1 MCGILGLWQRDGAAV
16 QPDVVRRATT
26 RLRHRG
32 PDDEGYLLAN
42 SAAGRVQAYGGPDT
56 ARALGLPVL
65 PAAPDPGADLAFGF
79 RRLAILDL
87 SPAGH
92 QPMASP
98 DGRHWLVLNGEI
110 YNYRELRQ
118 ELQAQ
123 GADFRTSSDTEVVL
137 AAYRQWGL
145 ECVTRFN
152 GMWAFALWDGAQRR
166 LFCARD
172 RFGIKPFYYW
182 QAGSSFAFASELKGL
197 LALPEVPRQ
206 PNDPLIYDYLAH
218 SLLDHTAETFF
229 TGLRALPAAHILL
242 VSADGLEQRP
252 YWALDLERRAA
263 PGDHAGQFAAL
274 FEDAVRVHLR
284 SDVAVGTCL
293 SGGLDSSAIV
303 SVANR
308 LLLTEGVLDPA
319 LVGDQQKT
327 FSACFEDPRFDE
339 RQHIA
344 HVLAATGAE
353 PNLVFPDP
361 QQLVDDLPRLVWHQE
376 EPFGSTSIFAQW
388 CVMRRAAE
396 RGVRVLLDGQG
407 ADELLAGYHG
417 YFDYFWGELL
427 RRGQFSRLG
436 RELAAYRSTHGRA
449 WPYLAGR
456 VLRPFLPPA
465 LLPLARRLQR
475 GGGLGLNPDF
485 ARAHSS
491 RPGHYPADSADW
503 FHGYLRHALGHTS
516 LPALLRYEDR
526 NSMAF
531 SIEARVPFL
540 DYRLVE
546 FVFALP
552 AEAKLQAGTTKAVM
566 RQALRG
572 VLPEPIRTRTD
583 KMGFVTPER
592 VWIAGPLRQWLLD
605 LVHSASFQAR
615 PYFDAAQV
623 RAALDEHAA
632 GRRDL
637 GFLAW
642 RWASLELWLRQMIDG
657 TGEP

>member
-1 MCGILGLWQRDGAAV
+1 MCGILGLWQRDGGGIEPTV
-16 QPDVVRRATT
+16 LQRATE

-32 PDDEGYLLAN
+32 PDDEGYLLA
-42 SAAGRVQAYGGPDT
+42 ATARGWVQPYGGPDT
-56 ARALGLPVL
+56 ALALRLPIL
-65 PAAPDPGADLAFGF
+65 PPTPLESVDLALGF
-79 RRLAILDL
+79 RRLSILDL

-110 YNYRELRQ
+110 YNYRELRR
-118 ELQAQ
+118 ELAAQ
-123 GADFRTSSDTEVVL
+123 GVEFRSGTDTEVVL
-137 AAYRQWGL
+137 AAYRLWGTA
-145 ECVTRFN
+145 CVARFN
-152 GMWAFALWDGAQRR
+152 GMWAFAVWDAAQRL

-182 QAGSSFAFASELKGL
+182 LAGPLFAFASELKGL
-197 LALPEVPRQ
+197 LALPGAPRK
-206 PNDPLIYDYLAH
+206 PNDPLIYDFLTAG
-218 SLLDHTAETFF
+218 LLDHTEETCFA
-229 TGLRALPAAHILL
+229 GLRALPPAHSLL
-242 VSADGLEQRP
+242 VRVDGVEQRP
-252 YWALDLERRAA
+252 YWSLDLERRAE
-263 PGDHAGQFAAL
+263 PGDQAGQFVAL
-274 FEDAVRVHLR
+274 FEDAVRLHLR

-308 LLLTEGVLDPA
+308 LLRREGVIDPA
-319 LVGDQQKT
+319 LVGDRQKT
-327 FSACFEDPRFDE
+327 FSACFADPRFDE

-353 PNLVFPDP
+353 ANFVFPNP
-361 QQLVDDLPRLVWHQE
+361 AQLLDDLPRLIWHQE

-417 YFDYFWGELL
+417 YFDYYWGGLL
-427 RRGQFSRLG
+427 EQGRLT
-436 RELAAYRSTHGRA
+436 RLRHELAAYRALYGPP
-449 WPYLAGR
+449 WPRLLGR
-456 VLRPFLPPA
+456 VLRPFLPSA
-465 LLPLARRLQR
+465 LLPLIRRLWR
-475 GGGLGLNPDF
+475 GGGLGLHPDF
-485 ARAHSS
+485 THLYRHRRWDD
-491 RPGHYPADSADW
+491 RPAGSADRL
-503 FHGYLRHALGHTS
+503 HGALSRALTHTS

-546 FVFALP
+546 FLFGLP
-552 AEAKLQAGTTKAVM
+552 AEAKISAGYTKAVM
-566 RQALRG
+566 RRALQG

-583 KMGFVTPER
+583 KMGFVTPES
-592 VWIAGPLRQWLLD
+592 VWIAGPLRDWLRD
-605 LVHSASFQAR
+605 IAASASFRAR
-615 PYFDAAQV
+615 PYFNARQV
-623 RAALDEHAA
+623 QTALDDHAA

-637 GFLAW
+637 GFLPW
-642 RWASLELWLRQMIDG
+642 RWACVELWLRQWIDE
-657 TGEP
+657 EP